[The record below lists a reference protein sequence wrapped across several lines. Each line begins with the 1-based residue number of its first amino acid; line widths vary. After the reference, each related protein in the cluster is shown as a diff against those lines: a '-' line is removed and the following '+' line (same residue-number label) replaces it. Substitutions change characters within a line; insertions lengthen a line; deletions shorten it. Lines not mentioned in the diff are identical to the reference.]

1 MKIRHLLLFILLISL
16 LFPSKL
22 FATSWANEFVVWHG
36 YAYVVSDEYV
46 TEIGIKIGHV
56 TKYSDMESYTGNFS
70 NAYKKG
76 TNYYSIKGISTN
88 EAIAVQ
94 NKDGKYKKAIR
105 NGKFEGGKND
115 YSSLVVNLIVISLIA
130 ILGIYLFR
138 KRLKK

>member
-1 MKIRHLLLFILLISL
+1 MKIKHLLLFILLTSL

-22 FATSWANEFVVWHG
+22 LATSWANEFVVWDG

-46 TEIGIKIGHV
+46 TEIDSKIGHV

-76 TNYYSIKGISTN
+76 TNYYSINGISTD

-115 YSSLVVNLIVISLIA
+115 YSGLVVNFIVLSLIA
-130 ILGIYLFR
+130 ILGIYFVK